1 MDRVHEVVHGPGP
14 QAHRVVHGPGPR
26 GWSMDLGPCFVYVL
40 ADLCLL
46 QFLGTFATSRSS
58 KKIIAYLLKNKS
70 ICCCVP
76 ELDSCREFTLLDIF
90 AELKSR
96 ALTLQNNRYRR
107 FTKIDAF

>member
-1 MDRVHEVVHGPGP
+1 MAVAGQMFRMPHGAQPNVYDRGHGSCSG
-14 QAHRVVHGPGPR
+14 VN
-26 GWSMDLGPCFVYVL
+26 L

-46 QFLGTFATSRSS
+46 QFLGTFREVV

-96 ALTLQNNRYRR
+96 VLTLQNDRCRR
-107 FTKIDAF
+107 FTNIDAF